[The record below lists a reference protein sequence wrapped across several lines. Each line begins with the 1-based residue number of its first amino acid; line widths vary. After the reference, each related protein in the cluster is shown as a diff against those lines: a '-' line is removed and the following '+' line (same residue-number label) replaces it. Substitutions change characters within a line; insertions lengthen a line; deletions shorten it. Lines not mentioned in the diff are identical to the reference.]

1 MEKWLAELK
10 GEKEKGILW
19 DFLNVIGVVLGLY
32 IAQMIGNS
40 LIMQLMGSQPRIYR
54 YLPLILGCNL
64 LLNAIVL
71 IGWIYLSIKVIE
83 KRSLASIGLLSG
95 KGTIKNY
102 FKGALMGM
110 VMVGITLMIIA
121 LGGGMSFEWRGIDR
135 SQYLSF
141 ALIVIAWIVQSS
153 SEEML
158 IRGYLLSRIGVR
170 RGCAVGIIISSIC
183 LSLLHSFNLG
193 ISWMAFLN
201 ISLMSVFLGLY
212 VLRTGNLWGA
222 CGWHTA
228 WNLVQGNILGL
239 NVSGNQLAV
248 AGEVWRGKMMS
259 KNILLTG
266 GEFGIEASLATTL
279 IMLAAIVFSLFIS
292 TGQYEDKNIC

>member
-1 MEKWLAELK
+1 MEEWLAELK
-10 GEKEKGILW
+10 GEKEKGVLW
-19 DFLNVIGVVLGLY
+19 DFLNVIGVVLGLF
-32 IAQMIGNS
+32 IAQIIGNS

-54 YLPLILGCNL
+54 YLPLILGGNL

-110 VMVGITLMIIA
+110 VMVGITIMIIA

-141 ALIVIAWIVQSS
+141 GLIVLAWIVLSS

-158 IRGYLLSRIGVR
+158 IRGYLLSRLGVR
-170 RGCAVGIIISSIC
+170 RGCAVGIMVSSIC
-183 LSLLHSFNLG
+183 YSLLHS
-193 ISWMAFLN
+193 LN
-201 ISLMSVFLGLY
+201 IGSNWIAIVNIGLMSIFLGVY
-212 VLRTGNLWGA
+212 VLRTGNLWRA

-239 NVSGNQLAV
+239 NVSGNQMGV

-259 KNILLTG
+259 KNALLTG
-266 GEFGIEASLATTL
+266 GDFGIEASLATTL
-279 IMLAAIVFSLFIS
+279 IMLAAIVFNLFIS
-292 TGQYEDKNIC
+292 TDQFEDESIC

>member
-1 MEKWLAELK
+1 MEEWLAELK

-19 DFLNVIGVVLGLY
+19 DFLNVIGVVLGLF

-40 LIMQLMGSQPRIYR
+40 LIMQLIGSQPRIYR
-54 YLPLILGCNL
+54 YLPIILGCNL
-64 LLNAIVL
+64 LLNAIIL

-83 KRSLASIGLLSG
+83 KRSLASIGLLPG
-95 KGTIKNY
+95 KGAIKNY
-102 FKGALMGM
+102 FKGVLMGM

-121 LGGGMSFEWRGIDR
+121 LGGGMSLEWRGIDR

-141 ALIVIAWIVQSS
+141 GLIVIAWIVLSS

-158 IRGYLLSRIGVR
+158 IRGYLLSRLGMR
-170 RGCAVGIIISSIC
+170 RGFAVGIIISSIC
-183 LSLLHSFNLG
+183 YSLLHS
-193 ISWMAFLN
+193 SN
-201 ISLMSVFLGLY
+201 IGSNWIAIVNIGLMSIFLGVY

-239 NVSGNQLAV
+239 NVSGTQIAV

-266 GEFGIEASLATTL
+266 GEFGIEASLATTF
-279 IMLAAIVFSLFIS
+279 IMLAAIVFNLFIS
-292 TGQYEDKNIC
+292 TDQYEDKSIC

>member
-95 KGTIKNY
+95 KGAIKSY
-102 FKGALMGM
+102 FKGTLIGV
-110 VMVGITLMIIA
+110 VMVGTSVMIIA
-121 LGGGMSFEWRGIDR
+121 MGGGMSFEWRGIDR

-141 ALIVIAWIVQSS
+141 VLIVIAWIVQSS

-158 IRGYLLSRIGVR
+158 IRGYLLPRIGVR

-183 LSLLHSFNLG
+183 LSLLHSFNPG

-239 NVSGNQLAV
+239 NVSGNQMAM

-259 KNILLTG
+259 KNTLLTG

-279 IMLAAIVFSLFIS
+279 IMLAAIVFNLFIS
-292 TGQYEDKNIC
+292 TDQYEDERIC